1 MNKLTKKELKFW
13 KKYNKKLAKKY
24 PDFKEDE
31 YNIGVNKFI
40 YGINRDFTSE
50 NTSFDTPNLLDIYY
64 NREDKKYYC
73 NIDSYG
79 ISVYDVEKIKALLKK
94 EFEIE
99 ESLLFNENYLLI
111 LNNGVASENFID
123 LVYKIYI
130 ILNGIV
136 IK

>member
-99 ESLLFNENYLLI
+99 ESLLLSGSIFSAI
-111 LNNGVASENFID
+111 NNGVSSESFLD
-123 LVYKIYI
+123 LIYNVYI
-130 ILNGIV
+130 ILNGLV
-136 IK
+136 VK

>member
-13 KKYNKKLAKKY
+13 KRYNKKIAKKY

-64 NREDKKYYC
+64 NRANNKYYC
-73 NIDSYG
+73 TIDY
-79 ISVYDVEKIKALLKK
+79 IDLRIQDIKKIKELLKK

-99 ESLLFNENYLLI
+99 ESLLLSGSIFSAI
-111 LNNGVASENFID
+111 NNGVSSESFLD
-123 LVYKIYI
+123 LIYNVYI
-130 ILNGIV
+130 ILNGLV
-136 IK
+136 VK

>member
-1 MNKLTKKELKFW
+1 MNKSTKKELKFW

-50 NTSFDTPNLLDIYY
+50 NTSFNTPNLLDIYY
-64 NREDKKYYC
+64 NRADNKYYC
-73 NIDSYG
+73 TIDYNG
-79 ISVYDVEKIKALLKK
+79 LRIQDIKKIKELLKK

-99 ESLLFNENYLLI
+99 ESLLLSGSIFSVI
-111 LNNGVASENFID
+111 DNGVASENFLN
-123 LVYKIYI
+123 LVYKVYI

>member
-1 MNKLTKKELKFW
+1 MNKLTKRELKFW

-31 YNIGVNKFI
+31 YNVGVNKFI
-40 YGINRDFTSE
+40 YGINRDYTSE

-73 NIDSYG
+73 TVDAFEININD
-79 ISVYDVEKIKALLKK
+79 IQKIKELLKK

-99 ESLLFNENYLLI
+99 ENLLFNENYFSMLD
-111 LNNGVASENFID
+111 NGVTSENLLS
-123 LVYKIYI
+123 LVYKVYI

-136 IK
+136 VK